1 MSENTSDIIEL
12 NEHNNEENLFK
23 RVPLSVFSN
32 PIWLNESEFTKKEA
46 FIDLYSLAFDSFK
59 NNSVVIPIRESFVR
73 IYSGQVAMGLRAL
86 GARWQWSPK
95 KVNNFLI
102 KLEELEEINII
113 TRKPV
118 TIIYLLDFVHRI
130 NKKRNKKETEV
141 LHIIDTLESED

>member
-73 IYSGQVAMGLRAL
+73 IYSGQVAMGLRQL
-86 GARWQWSPK
+86 GKRWQWSPK
-95 KVNNFLI
+95 KVNNFLLT
-102 KLEELEEINII
+102 LEELGEINII

-118 TIIYLLDFVHRI
+118 TIIYLHDFVHRI